1 MLKYQAIAA
10 DIQRSIEAGA
20 LKPNAKLPTVIE
32 LCEAYGVSKITIKR
46 AIDLLVEKGL
56 ISSRRGSGTY
66 VKNTTELFEQT
77 GIERID
83 GTAAD
88 VDDDSFAFSQSDRAA
103 GFTKEHEGEG
113 KKISSV
119 VYDFSI
125 VNPPANIARHL
136 NIHPEDFAYHHC
148 RVRCLDG
155 QPMVIEYTYMP
166 LDLIPG
172 LKRSQ
177 LYLSVYD
184 YLQKTLGLKI
194 SSFHRILR
202 AVPATEEEAER
213 LDTKPGVPMLEIA
226 QVGFL
231 DDGTPFEYSVSRYEG
246 TRGELREVNV
256 V

>member
-20 LKPNAKLPTVIE
+20 LKPNAKLPTVVE

-46 AIDLLVEKGL
+46 AIDLLTDKGL

-83 GTAAD
+83 GTAD
-88 VDDDSFAFSQSDRAA
+88 GDDDSFAFSHSDRAA

-113 KKISSV
+113 KKVSSV

-136 NIHPEDFAYHHC
+136 NIQPDDFAYYHC
-148 RVRCLDG
+148 RARCLDG
-155 QPMVIEYTYMP
+155 EPMVIEYTYMP

-184 YLQKTLGLKI
+184 YLKNTLGLKI

-202 AVPATEEEAER
+202 AVPATDEEAER
-213 LDTKPGVPMLEIA
+213 LNTKPGVPMLEIA

-246 TRGELREVNV
+246 TRGEIREVNV

>member
-20 LKPNAKLPTVIE
+20 LKPNAKLPTVVE

-46 AIDLLVEKGL
+46 AIDLLTDKGL

-83 GTAAD
+83 GTVD
-88 VDDDSFAFSQSDRAA
+88 VEDDSFAFSHSDRAA

-113 KKISSV
+113 KKVSSV

-136 NIHPEDFAYHHC
+136 NIHPDDFAYYHC

-155 QPMVIEYTYMP
+155 EPMVIEYTYMP

-184 YLQKTLGLKI
+184 YLQNTLGLKI

-213 LDTKPGVPMLEIA
+213 LDTKAGVPMLEIA

-246 TRGELREVNV
+246 TRGEIREVNV